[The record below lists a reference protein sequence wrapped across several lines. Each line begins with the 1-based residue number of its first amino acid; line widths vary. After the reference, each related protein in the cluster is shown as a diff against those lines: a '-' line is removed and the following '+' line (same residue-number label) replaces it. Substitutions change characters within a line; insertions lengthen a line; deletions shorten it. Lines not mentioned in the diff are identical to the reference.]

1 MQDLENA
8 LRLAEAAYGKTP
20 YIEYKGGSF
29 NYKCHDDFVS
39 KDNLQDIVNH
49 IESGLFERWKSNILG
64 VKKSSSNVNLI
75 GLPVKVKER
84 VNVNGNKTKLATR
97 QEWSKGKAG
106 DPRGKT
112 TKNRKHKRY
121 SKTQV
126 LSWMRQRT
134 NGRFSSERISFE
146 QYVQEFL
153 TENRKAESRRNWR
166 KTYGKKKNYDDK
178 ILAIQKPSSSEFQI

>member
-1 MQDLENA
+1 MEDLENA
-8 LRLAEAAYGKTP
+8 LRLAEAAYGQAP
-20 YIEYKGGSF
+20 CIEYRGGSF
-29 NYKCHDDFVS
+29 HYNCHYDFVS

-49 IESGLFERWKSNILG
+49 IEQGLFERWKNDILNA
-64 VKKSSSNVNLI
+64 KNDSSEVNLI
-75 GLPVKVKER
+75 GLPVQVQKGTSL
-84 VNVNGNKTKLATR
+84 NANTTKLATR

-112 TKNRKHKRY
+112 SKNRKNKRY

-134 NGRFSSERISFE
+134 NGRFSSETISFE
-146 QYVQEFL
+146 QYVKEFL

-178 ILAIQKPSSSEFQI
+178 ILALQKPT